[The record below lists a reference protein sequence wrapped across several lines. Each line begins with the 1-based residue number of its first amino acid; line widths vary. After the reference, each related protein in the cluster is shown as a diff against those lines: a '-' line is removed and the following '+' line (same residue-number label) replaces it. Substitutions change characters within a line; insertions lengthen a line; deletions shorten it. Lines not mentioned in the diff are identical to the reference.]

1 MIRVEGY
8 EEVSGDDGVVGTGG
22 YVTEH
27 GSAINGG
34 ATVMGGARSEKERR
48 SNHGSNPERRVD
60 QEDLFQESPNSE
72 QVIMASAKITDV
84 NVSREVNRMI
94 VSTYLE
100 ADFQAQL
107 EEIDK
112 ELNKFETIKGRAEV
126 GPDSMQALGVDR
138 LSQIGQQGVNVGPL
152 DSKND

>member
-1 MIRVEGY
+1 MISNSGPGFVHRPRILQKKSVICVEGY
-8 EEVSGDDGVVGTGG
+8 EEVSGDDGVVGIGG

-34 ATVMGGARSEKERR
+34 ATVMGGAGSEEERR

-94 VSTYLE
+94 VRS
-100 ADFQAQL
+100 
-107 EEIDK
+107 
-112 ELNKFETIKGRAEV
+112 
-126 GPDSMQALGVDR
+126 
-138 LSQIGQQGVNVGPL
+138 
-152 DSKND
+152 